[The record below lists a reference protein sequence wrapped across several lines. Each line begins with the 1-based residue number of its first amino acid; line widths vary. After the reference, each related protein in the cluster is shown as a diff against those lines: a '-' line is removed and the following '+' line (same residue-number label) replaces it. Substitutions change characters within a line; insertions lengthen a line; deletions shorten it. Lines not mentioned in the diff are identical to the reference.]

1 MDIPSLSMSLSQSNT
16 MNQVGAKVLGMS
28 LDMAESTGEAVASML
43 DSVPVDTAVMERS
56 VTPYLGGN
64 FDMSV

>member
-16 MNQVGAKVLGMS
+16 MNQVGA
-28 LDMAESTGEAVASML
+28 ESTGEAVASML
-43 DSVPVDTAVMERS
+43 DSVPVDTAAMERS

>member
-1 MDIPSLSMSLSQSNT
+1 
-16 MNQVGAKVLGMS
+16 MNAVGYAMLGK
-28 LDMAESTGEAVASML
+28 TL
-43 DSVPVDTAVMERS
+43 DSMQQAGSTISELLSSASAAEMERS